1 MTDIQAHTKKSSRWW
16 DKKDVRQTAI
26 LTVVLTPIIG
36 YLASEVQVRLMGP
49 PASQVMKTT
58 ENLMYIFTWAA
69 APVMAIVFAIAIV
82 SLSGKL
88 HYGDNPPP
96 EADHAIRNSSKTNIV
111 WVTLSAIL
119 CLFAVVGGMVVL
131 QHDNESILDD
141 AAVDINVTGQQWVW
155 NYDYPDTEGVRSQ
168 ELHLV
173 VNKPVVFHVTA
184 IDVKHSF
191 WIVEMGVKVD
201 ANPGAITEVAV
212 NPNKL
217 GVFNVR
223 CAELCGLLHSYM
235 QNKVYVQT
243 QADYDKWLSTQP
255 RRDYPGN
262 PFPQENGDMK
272 TQDATEQKGGNA

>member
-1 MTDIQAHTKKSSRWW
+1 MTQTKTPWYKTADIRKT
-16 DKKDVRQTAI
+16 VI
-26 LTVVLTPIIG
+26 LSVILTPIIG

-69 APVMAIVFAIAIV
+69 APVMAIVFAIAIL
-82 SLSGKL
+82 SLSGKV

-96 EADHAIRNSSKTNIV
+96 DADHEIRNSAKANIV
-111 WVTLSAIL
+111 WVTVSAIL
-119 CLFAVVGGMVVL
+119 CLFAVIGGMIVL

-141 AAVDINVTGQQWVW
+141 HAVDINVSGQQWVW
-155 NYDYPDTEGVRSQ
+155 NYDYPDSNGVRSN
-168 ELHLV
+168 ELHMV
-173 VNKPVVFHVTA
+173 VNKPVVFNVTA

-191 WIVEMGVKVD
+191 WIVELGVKVD
-201 ANPGAITEVAV
+201 ANPAVVTQVAV

-243 QADYDKWLSTQP
+243 QEEYDAWIASQP
-255 RRDYPGN
+255 KRDFSGD
-262 PFPQENGDMK
+262 PFP
-272 TQDATEQKGGNA
+272 TEGEPEKKGGKA

>member
-1 MTDIQAHTKKSSRWW
+1 MKPHTKSHEKWW
-16 DKKDVRQTAI
+16 AKKDVKKAAI
-26 LTVVLTPIIG
+26 LSVILTPIIG
-36 YLASEVQVRLMGP
+36 YSAAEVQVRLLGA

-69 APVMAIVFAIAIV
+69 APVMAIVFSIAIV
-82 SLSGKL
+82 SLGNL

-96 EADHAIRNSSKTNIV
+96 EADHAIRNSSRSNII
-111 WVTLSAIL
+111 WVTVSAIL
-119 CLFAVVGGMVVL
+119 CLFAVVGGMIVL

-141 AAVDINVTGQQWVW
+141 HAVDINVTGQQWVW
-155 NYDYPDTEGVRSQ
+155 NYDYPRSQGVRSN

-184 IDVKHSF
+184 VDVKHSF
-191 WIVEMGVKVD
+191 WIVELGVKID
-201 ANPGAITEVAV
+201 ANPGAVTEVAV

-223 CAELCGLLHSYM
+223 CAELCGLLHSFM

-243 QADYDKWLSTQP
+243 QEDYDNWLLTQP
-255 RRDYPGN
+255 KRNFSGD
-262 PFPQENGDMK
+262 PFPKDKGEPTDPKQN
-272 TQDATEQKGGNA
+272 GGN

>member
-1 MTDIQAHTKKSSRWW
+1 MTDMKPHSKTSNKWW
-16 DKKDVRQTAI
+16 DKKDIKKTAI
-26 LTVVLTPIIG
+26 LSVILTPIIG
-36 YLASEVQVRLMGP
+36 YLASEVQVRLLGA

-58 ENLMYIFTWAA
+58 ENLMYILTWAA

-82 SLSGKL
+82 SLGNL

-96 EADHAIRNSSKTNIV
+96 EADHEIRNSSKANVI
-111 WVTLSAIL
+111 WVTASAIL
-119 CLFAVVGGMVVL
+119 CLFAVIAGMIIL

-141 AAVDINVTGQQWVW
+141 HAVDINVTGQQWVW
-155 NYDYPDTEGVRSQ
+155 NYDYPRSQGVRSN

-173 VNKPVVFHVTA
+173 VNKPVVFHVTSV
-184 IDVKHSF
+184 DVKHSF
-191 WIVEMGVKVD
+191 WIVELGVKID
-201 ANPGAITEVAV
+201 ANPAAVTEVAV

-243 QADYDKWLSTQP
+243 QEDYDNWLLSQP
-255 RRDYPGN
+255 KRNYSGD
-262 PFPQENGDMK
+262 PFPMEKEKNKEPKQN
-272 TQDATEQKGGNA
+272 GGNA